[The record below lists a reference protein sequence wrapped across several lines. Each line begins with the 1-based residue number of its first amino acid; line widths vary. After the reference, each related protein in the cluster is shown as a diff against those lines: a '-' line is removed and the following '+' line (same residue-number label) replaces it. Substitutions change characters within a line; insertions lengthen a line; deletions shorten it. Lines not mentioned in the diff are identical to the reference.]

1 MSAVN
6 LTPYITYVPEPS
18 GLISPTWTLNWLRPA
33 PRVDRRYRGTCD
45 LLTAVHRCPWRP
57 EGIMTGH
64 YFDGSVDP
72 LTLVA
77 IAASNPDIGLTSR
90 LSEGVES
97 YMTGHCRQVLRTHMR
112 TLVSDI
118 RRASFNEPA
127 IAEGVSH
134 PYHFFMSAALALTM
148 LDPRLQFPADALET
162 HLAIESLRAAG
173 ALGDETITSHI
184 TWLPHFFP
192 NLWWLK

>member
-1 MSAVN
+1 MSAIE
-6 LTPYITYVPEPS
+6 LTPYITYVPQPPS
-18 GLISPTWTLNWLRPA
+18 LISPTWHLNWLRPA
-33 PRVDRRYRGTCD
+33 PLIDRQRQGTHD
-45 LLTAVHRCPWRP
+45 LLTAVHSCPWRP
-57 EGIMTGH
+57 EGILMGH

-72 LTLVA
+72 LVLAA

-90 LSEGVES
+90 LSESVER
-97 YMTGHCRQVLRTHMR
+97 YLTFLCHQVLRTHKP

-127 IAEGVSH
+127 TAKGVNP

-148 LDPRLQFPADALET
+148 LDPRLQFPPDALET
-162 HLAIESLRAAG
+162 HLSIESLRAAG
-173 ALGDETITSHI
+173 ALGDETISSHI